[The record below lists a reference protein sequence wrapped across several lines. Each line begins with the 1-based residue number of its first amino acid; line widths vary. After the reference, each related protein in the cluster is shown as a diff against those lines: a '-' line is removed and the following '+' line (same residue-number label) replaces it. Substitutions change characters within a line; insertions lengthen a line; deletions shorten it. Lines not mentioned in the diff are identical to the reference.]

1 MKANHSNYFFVC
13 LLLFDHSKIF
23 LISLFFH
30 SITQTYLTDIS
41 LLPWQRFQN
50 TWKTKSWLKLW
61 RKKFQLNVEFSSAN
75 SVIATPKVRLAA
87 SLIQVVSSNINTIS
101 LVTLTSGLQTFLCL
115 FANSQQKNLGIAEGL
130 QIVNQVASFQSKKSS
145 NRLTNN

>member
-1 MKANHSNYFFVC
+1 MSLFLPQNFPVKKIKATHSNLYLFC

-23 LISLFFH
+23 LISLFFR

-50 TWKTKSWLKLW
+50 TWKTKSWLEFW
-61 RKKFQLNVEFSSAN
+61 RKKFQLNVEYSSAN

-87 SLIQVVSSNINTIS
+87 SLIQVVSSNINTIA
-101 LVTLTSGLQTFLCL
+101 LETLTSGLQTFLC
-115 FANSQQKNLGIAEGL
+115 FL
-130 QIVNQVASFQSKKSS
+130 QILRRKI
-145 NRLTNN
+145 